1 MVDCAPFV
9 AGLLIFPVLMAITSD
24 PGSTSR
30 SVSGSM
36 SMSTGTPGCA
46 AIPFAISGIFKIV
59 IKYK

>member
-1 MVDCAPFV
+1 MDCAPYV
-9 AGLLIFPVLMAITSD
+9 AGLLLCPVLLAITSD
-24 PGSTSR
+24 PGSTNKC
-30 SVSGSM
+30 VSGSM